1 MRHRLAILRSSSSKG
16 LEGWLAERS
25 AVDRLWL
32 DGYLFS
38 LGTEGAAR
46 NTYRGSREHLIAPAF
61 QAYPPGEVLSSQ
73 PTGEEFSFRS
83 LIVQPA
89 LVEQLVLEV
98 MGTDRSLSFNR
109 AVADTSASNTELGRH
124 LWQVSEQFVRPASNL
139 ERHSS
144 LLELTG
150 AVLTHFARASAP
162 PVRDERPAVRA
173 TLDYLLAYADQDI
186 RFEEL
191 EAVAHLSPYH
201 LIRVFKK
208 AVGLTP
214 AQFQLQARVRL
225 AQKRLSAGLPIAQ
238 VAAEVGFA
246 DQAHL
251 TRTFKRL
258 LGLTPGQYM
267 KDNSPD

>member
-1 MRHRLAILRSSSSKG
+1 MRHRLAILRSSSFEG
-16 LEGWLAERS
+16 LEVWLAES
-25 AVDRLWL
+25 STHVIDR
-32 DGYLFS
+32 YLFAF
-38 LGTEGAAR
+38 GVQGAAH
-46 NTYRGSREHLIAPAF
+46 NTYRGSQEHLIAPVF
-61 QAYPPGEVLSSQ
+61 QAYQPGEVLSSQ

-214 AQFQLQARVRL
+214 TQFQLQARVRL